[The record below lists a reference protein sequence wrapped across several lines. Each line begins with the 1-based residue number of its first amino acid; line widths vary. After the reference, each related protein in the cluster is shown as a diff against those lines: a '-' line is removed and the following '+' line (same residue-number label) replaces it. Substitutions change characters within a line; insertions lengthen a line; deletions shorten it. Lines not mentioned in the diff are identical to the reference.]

1 MRVWVGWIIDPPQD
15 PPFAGPTLM
24 SRVNAGCCSFVCRA
38 VQEQLP
44 TGLLTLQDGWN
55 GLTSAQTYCSWVGP
69 FSVNEL

>member
-44 TGLLTLQDGWN
+44 NRLVNSASRLEWLDKRADLLQLG
-55 GLTSAQTYCSWVGP
+55 GA
-69 FSVNEL
+69 F